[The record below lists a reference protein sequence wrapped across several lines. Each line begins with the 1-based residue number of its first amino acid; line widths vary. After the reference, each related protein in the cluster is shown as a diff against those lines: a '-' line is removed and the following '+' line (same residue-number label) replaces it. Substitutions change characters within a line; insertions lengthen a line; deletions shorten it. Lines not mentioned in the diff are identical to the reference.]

1 MEKVFLIPGL
11 GADSRS
17 YNNIIITGYEVKKV
31 NWIEPVATDTLAI
44 YAQRICKQYDITNGS
59 ILIGN
64 SMGGMIA
71 IEIAKQMKIKKVI
84 QVSSIRTIAEEPGNF
99 KLFRA
104 IPLYKLVPAGLINK
118 VGFMI
123 RLLFRDLDKQDAWLF
138 QDMLEKSSPTFMKW
152 SFGAIL
158 NWGNTVIPPNVYQII
173 GDRDE
178 IFPYIKQKEAE
189 VIKGGTH
196 LMIFDRAD
204 EVNQF
209 IAKVLAL

>member
-1 MEKVFLIPGL
+1 M
-11 GADSRS
+11 
-17 YNNIIITGYEVKKV
+17 
-31 NWIEPVATDTLAI
+31 
-44 YAQRICKQYDITNGS
+44 
-59 ILIGN
+59 
-64 SMGGMIA
+64 
-71 IEIAKQMKIKKVI
+71 
-84 QVSSIRTIAEEPGNF
+84 
-99 KLFRA
+99 
-104 IPLYKLVPAGLINK
+104 INK

-173 GDRDE
+173 GDKDE
-178 IFPYIKQKEAE
+178 IFPYKKQKNAE

-204 EVNQF
+204 EVNKF